1 MLLLVVVD
9 STLRLEGGG
18 ESAARGRSSE
28 PLFRCIAMVGTFEL
42 DVLKRKS
49 KSNLSKNH
57 WKSNSGAN
65 ALYHV
70 IHPRKLGQKNV
81 LLNLKYY

>member
-1 MLLLVVVD
+1 MKKEVIDFSKSYVYTKLSKIKRPNEGPFLKEKLLLVIVD

-42 DVLKRKS
+42 DL
-49 KSNLSKNH
+49 
-57 WKSNSGAN
+57 
-65 ALYHV
+65 
-70 IHPRKLGQKNV
+70 
-81 LLNLKYY
+81 